1 VVLEYETFEWKLRIC
16 TGHVHKEMF
25 YRNINRVNVS
35 LDILNT
41 FLFIRFLPDV
51 LAGFVEFLGSWAK
64 IQP

>member
-1 VVLEYETFEWKLRIC
+1 VEIRIC

-25 YRNINRVNVS
+25 FTKYKQGQRIT
-35 LDILNT
+35 DILNT

>member
-1 VVLEYETFEWKLRIC
+1 VELECNYAFAL
-16 TGHVHKEMF
+16 GMYVHKEMF
-25 YRNINRVNVS
+25 FRNINRVNVS

>member
-1 VVLEYETFEWKLRIC
+1 LSGNYAFALGMYIKKC
-16 TGHVHKEMF
+16 F